1 MGIFDE
7 EMLTTKEVA
16 AILRV
21 HTTTVYRL
29 IKTGRLPSIRVGSDY
44 RVSSV
49 RLEQL
54 MQVPAEVVFDGH
66 QRKRER

>member
-54 MQVPAEVVFDGH
+54 MQVPAEVVSDGH
-66 QRKRER
+66 GRKR